1 MIEHVSSKRALDDH
15 VGIAFAYYSYQVKE
29 MQEDAFI
36 ISALIKQLCRQNHR
50 VPEGFLKVK
59 RDALTSFQLG
69 NVDSFIKA
77 VEHYQLNEIFLVID
91 ALDECPKVQRPAIL
105 KSLRGIVNHTRHVK
119 VFVTSRLETDIEEAF
134 RQMKTGCVR
143 IEARSVQR
151 DIHHY
156 VTQET
161 RRLRNGTDGRKLNL
175 NNPALEDQIIETLT
189 TKAEGMYVSWQP
201 SES

>member
-1 MIEHVSSKRALDDH
+1 MVEHISSKRALDDH

-36 ISALIKQLCRQNHR
+36 VSALIKQICRQNHR

-69 NVDSFIKA
+69 NVDSFLVA
-77 VEHYQLNEIFLVID
+77 VEHYQLNEVFLVID
-91 ALDECPKVQRPAIL
+91 ALDECPKVKRPAIL
-105 KSLRGIVNHTRHVK
+105 KSLRDIVNNTCHVK
-119 VFVTSRLETDIEEAF
+119 VFVTSRLESDIEEALT
-134 RQMKTGCVR
+134 QMKTRCVR

-151 DIHHY
+151 DIHNY

-161 RRLRNGTDGRKLNL
+161 RRLRHGTDGRKLNL

-189 TKAEGMYVSWQP
+189 TKAEGMYVFLRP
-201 SES
+201 SKS